1 MASEKTERPTAKRK
15 KTAAERGDVLT
26 SKETGVAFVTSI
38 GMIWLFVSGGNFTDA
53 LRRMLTQALT
63 FSHQDIEQF
72 NAMAAISQLIGVI
85 AGPLTLLFAILML
98 AAIASPALLGSLGF
112 RAAAWQFKPSRINP
126 LAGLK
131 RMFGANGL
139 VELAKSIAKI
149 AVLGAI
155 GWWTISTFTH
165 SISSPNGANIE
176 AIVAQMGRDMAL
188 SFVIM
193 CGGLWLIAIIDA
205 PAQFLMRLKRLMMSR
220 QEVKDEHRQSEGAP
234 EQKSEI
240 RRRQYAGLRGS
251 ARQAVAQATVVLTN
265 PTHFAVALRYRP
277 GEDAAPI
284 VVARGRGATAQA
296 VRELAKSADVPTLNY
311 PELTRA
317 LYYSTRTGEPIRE
330 DLYMAVATIL
340 GFVLNIE
347 RRANEQAP
355 EVSVPPGARFDTEG
369 RLV

>member
-1 MASEKTERPTAKRK
+1 MASEKTEQPTAKRK
-15 KTAAERGDVLT
+15 KDSAERGDVLT
-26 SKETGVAFVTSI
+26 SKETGIAFVTSI
-38 GMIWLFVSGGNFTDA
+38 GMVWLFISGGDFTDA
-53 LRRMLTQALT
+53 LRRMLTHALT
-63 FSHQDIEQF
+63 FNHADIEQF
-72 NAMAAISQLIGVI
+72 DAMASIFRLIGFVV
-85 AGPLTLLFAILML
+85 GPISLLFAILVI
-98 AAIASPALLGSLGF
+98 ASIASPALLGSLGF
-112 RAAAWQFKPSRINP
+112 RAAAWQFKASRINP
-126 LAGLK
+126 IAGLK

-155 GWWTISTFTH
+155 GWWILSTFTH
-165 SISSPNGANIE
+165 SMSSPDGAAIE
-176 AIVAQMGRDMAL
+176 TIVARIGRDMFL

-234 EQKSEI
+234 EQKSEM

-277 GEDAAPI
+277 GEDQAPI

-296 VRELAKSADVPTLNY
+296 VRELAKSAEVPTLNY

-317 LYYSTRTGEPIRE
+317 LYYSTRTGDAIRE

-347 RRANEQAP
+347 RRASERAP
-355 EVSVPPGARFDTEG
+355 EVTVPPGARFDTEG
-369 RLV
+369 RLI